1 MIAAFGAEAPVF
13 QTVADLGTF
22 VIAFVGNHIA
32 WIIVPFCRPLSD
44 VATTSSAYRR

>member
-13 QTVADLGTF
+13 QTAADLGRF

-32 WIIVPFCRPLSD
+32 GMVRFCRPLNV